1 MDFLGP
7 FNFIGQ
13 SGYFGF
19 DFTTLTELNPALTYE
34 LPLTRAKYNRFPGV
48 FMKSTISYKLVPSIS
63 RKKALVPRTCMSI
76 NLVPGGFSLQVVQD
90 RGLRI
95 QAFKDA

>member
-48 FMKSTISYKLVPSIS
+48 FMKYTISYKLVPSIS
-63 RKKALVPRTCMSI
+63 RKKALVLRTDACLST
-76 NLVPGGFSLQVVQD
+76 SSQE
-90 RGLRI
+90 
-95 QAFKDA
+95 AFPFKSFKIVG